1 MESVSCAPSWVPSPS
16 SPSILYP
23 LVPKARIFVRPFAS
37 VLSGSYFSSVRENRS
52 KTLPWPPVILA
63 IISLPQKTAQV
74 ISPINTRTINNNI
87 EVIIRRALDGFFLV
101 LDFLSVVLVDSFIS
115 LTLSLLFLSSPESSK
130 SNAWTGLR
138 KSSTF
143 WVGVMSEVSIFE
155 DVVVLVVE
163 SVLVETGEEVLVV
176 GCFDEIGTFLVD
188 FLVLAAAE
196 IEAFFWA
203 TLTAAS
209 FLASRVVSPSIDLFV
224 FIIYNY
230 TMKTSKLTKKQLAVL
245 DFLQEFTEEK
255 GLSPSYREIQAGLG
269 LSSVSAVAEHIDNL
283 VAKGVLKKVPGAAR
297 SLEILDYKHEDTVEL
312 FKVTMLSCSDEEKKV
327 LLKAADI
334 LGIDVE

>member
-23 LVPKARIFVRPFAS
+23 LVPKARILVRPLAS
-37 VLSGSYFSSVRENRS
+37 VLSGSYFSSVRENKS

-130 SNAWTGLR
+130 SNAWTGFR

-143 WVGVMSEVSIFE
+143 
-155 DVVVLVVE
+155 
-163 SVLVETGEEVLVV
+163 
-176 GCFDEIGTFLVD
+176 
-188 FLVLAAAE
+188 
-196 IEAFFWA
+196 
-203 TLTAAS
+203 
-209 FLASRVVSPSIDLFV
+209 
-224 FIIYNY
+224 
-230 TMKTSKLTKKQLAVL
+230 
-245 DFLQEFTEEK
+245 
-255 GLSPSYREIQAGLG
+255 
-269 LSSVSAVAEHIDNL
+269 
-283 VAKGVLKKVPGAAR
+283 
-297 SLEILDYKHEDTVEL
+297 
-312 FKVTMLSCSDEEKKV
+312 
-327 LLKAADI
+327 
-334 LGIDVE
+334 